1 MTANVCKFE
10 LARAFFGKR
19 TEENVRISEKFKLSE
34 LELSSIKLLRQTQG
48 LKSVF
53 KITKVRIKQH
63 SN

>member
-10 LARAFFGKR
+10 LARAFFGQR